1 MAYYL
6 FDTNHCIY
14 LMNGWNNQ
22 EDKVTI
28 QERNVVKTFNRK
40 KDDVVYMSEAS
51 IGELLY
57 GIERSQ
63 RKECN
68 QKRLEVLLL
77 AVPEIPITRNVW
89 EIYGQ
94 TKAELSKIGKIIPD
108 IDLLIASTAKCHDMI
123 LVANDKHMKN
133 LPDSFVWE
141 NWSKQNK
148 KPGRSG

>member
-14 LMNGWNNQ
+14 LMNGWNNS

-28 QERNVVKTFNRK
+28 QERNVVKTFNRMK
-40 KDDVVYMSEAS
+40 NDIVYMSEAS
-51 IGELLY
+51 IGELVY

-63 RKECN
+63 KKECN

-77 AVPEIPITRNVW
+77 AVPSIPITKNVW
-89 EIYGQ
+89 EIYGKI
-94 TKAELSKIGKIIPD
+94 KAELSKIGKIIPD

-133 LPDSFVWE
+133 LPDSVSSL
-141 NWSKQNK
+141 NSM
-148 KPGRSG
+148 